1 MKTTRLTGDS
11 LAPVIN
17 FRRNLSRL
25 GSLAWTQLYV
35 IPTHIQSILFQYGV
49 CLFLVFILEA
59 SASIAA
65 FVMQSQVREMLI
77 RTMNDSLAQYE
88 TNDYIRTGVDF
99 MQGGLEC
106 CGVDGPR
113 DWIKYI
119 EQTNATT
126 SNGEEKIDVPSSCCG
141 LFDPYDIKECE
152 RQYENGCLGR
162 MDFII
167 SQSTM
172 LIATGAT
179 TVAFVQ
185 V

>member
-1 MKTTRLTGDS
+1 M
-11 LAPVIN
+11 
-17 FRRNLSRL
+17 
-25 GSLAWTQLYV
+25 
-35 IPTHIQSILFQYGV
+35 QYGV

-141 LFDPYDIKECE
+141 LFDPYDINNCE